1 MPDILEYMREKLD
14 WVEGRI
20 LELVT
25 GLRGYKP
32 VEVKARVSDVRRVT
46 GPRLAPR
53 FPSSNSPCDRY

>member
-25 GLRGYKP
+25 GLRGYKL
-32 VEVKARVSDVRRVT
+32 VEVKARVSDVRRVA
-46 GPRLAPR
+46 GPRPAPR